1 MKYSRRTLLQTAV
14 ASGCASLLSPAS
26 ASLNSFADAAN
37 LGFSLYGMKSVPLAD
52 SLRHCAMIGYQHVE
66 FCLNEG
72 YPTAPQVFHGEILEQ
87 TKALLKELHLDV
99 PCLMVLMQLTADDR
113 EHATALEQIRLAAR
127 MALQLNPEKPPLLET
142 VVGGRP
148 ALWEEQKTDMVRR
161 LRDWAAAAEDAG
173 VRIAI
178 KAHVGSAMNSPERL
192 LWMLEQVPSPAL
204 TAAYD
209 FSHFELQGLDL
220 EKTLLTTLPR
230 TSFIHVKD
238 TTGDEKKFRFLLPG
252 EGRTD
257 YVRYFRLLRQ
267 HKYEGPVCVEV
278 SGQVFSQPGYDP
290 LQAARSC
297 WDALSAADAKARG
310 QA

>member
-1 MKYSRRTLLQTAV
+1 MKFSRRTLLQTAV
-14 ASGCASLLSPAS
+14 ASGCTSLLHPVLASPSNS
-26 ASLNSFADAAN
+26 ANAAN
-37 LGFSLYGMKSVPLAD
+37 LGFSLYGMKSVALTD
-52 SLRHCAMIGYQHVE
+52 SLRHCANIGYQHVE
-66 FCLNEG
+66 LCLNEG

-87 TKALLKELHLDV
+87 TTSLLRELHLDV
-99 PCLMVLMQLTADDR
+99 PCLMVLMKLTADDA
-113 EHATALEQIRLAAR
+113 EHAAALQQIRIAAE
-127 MALQLNPEKPPLLET
+127 MALQLDPVHPPLLET

-148 ALWEEQKTDMVRR
+148 ALWEEQKAGMVRR
-161 LRDWAAAAEDAG
+161 LRDWAAAAEHAG

-220 EKTLLTTLPR
+220 EKTLVATLPR

-238 TTGDEKKFRFLLPG
+238 TIGDEQKFRFLLPG

-257 YVRYFRLLRQ
+257 YVRYFQLLQQ
-267 HKYEGPVCVEV
+267 HNYTGPVCVEV

-290 LQAARSC
+290 LQAARTC
-297 WDALSAADAKARG
+297 WDVLSTADARARG
-310 QA
+310 QL